1 VVVRHAAEGARGLDP
16 DPDRRGVQVGQ
27 GDLFY
32 LDDLYRVPVGARRDR
47 ALAGVFLRFV
57 EYRLPAARAD
67 VEYPVHLAAH
77 RGDGGAYGVGR
88 VEVLGP
94 DDLADAGY
102 LVRDEDAP
110 AADGDERAGVP
121 GGLHPVD
128 RLGEH
133 RVGPG

>member
-1 VVVRHAAEGARGLDP
+1 MVRHAAEGARGLDP
-16 DPDRRGVQVGQ
+16 DPDRRGREVGQ
-27 GDLFY
+27 RDLFY
-32 LDDLYRVPVGARRDR
+32 LDDLHRVRVGAGRDR

-57 EYRLPAARAD
+57 EYRLSAARAD
-67 VEYPVHLAAH
+67 VENPVHLAAH

-88 VEVLGP
+88 VEMIGP
-94 DDLADAGY
+94 DDLADTGY

-128 RLGEH
+128 RLGE
-133 RVGPG
+133 

>member
-1 VVVRHAAEGARGLDP
+1 MVVRHAAEGARGLYP

-88 VEVLGP
+88 VEMLGP

-128 RLGEH
+128 RLREH

>member
-1 VVVRHAAEGARGLDP
+1 VVVRHAAEGACGLDP
-16 DPDRRGVQVGQ
+16 DPDGRGGQVGQ
-27 GDLFY
+27 WDLFY
-32 LDDLYRVPVGARRDR
+32 LDDLHRGRVGAGRHR
-47 ALAGVFLRFV
+47 ALAGIVLRFV
-57 EYRLPAARAD
+57 EDRLPAARAD

-77 RGDGGAYGVGR
+77 RGDGGTDGVGR

-110 AADGDERAGVP
+110 AADGDERPGVP

-133 RVGPG
+133 RVGQG

>member
-1 VVVRHAAEGARGLDP
+1 MVRHAAEGACGLDP
-16 DPDRRGVQVGQ
+16 HPDRRGGQVGQ

-32 LDDLYRVPVGARRDR
+32 LDDLHRIGVGACRDR

-57 EYRLPAARAD
+57 EDRLPAARAD

-77 RGDGGAYGVGR
+77 RGDGGADGVGR

-94 DDLADAGY
+94 DDVADARY
-102 LVRDEDAP
+102 LVRDEDAA

-121 GGLHPVD
+121 GCLHPVD
-128 RLGEH
+128 RFG
-133 RVGPG
+133 